1 MRLPTAQLQSGAV
14 GRNKLLVPVI
24 YGIALVREPANFR
37 SVVNPTIPDELA
49 RESDPTEERSTKNI
63 R

>member
-1 MRLPTAQLQSGAV
+1 MRLTTAQLQS

-24 YGIALVREPANFR
+24 YGIVLVRELANFR

-49 RESDPTEERSTKNI
+49 RETNPTEERNTKKI